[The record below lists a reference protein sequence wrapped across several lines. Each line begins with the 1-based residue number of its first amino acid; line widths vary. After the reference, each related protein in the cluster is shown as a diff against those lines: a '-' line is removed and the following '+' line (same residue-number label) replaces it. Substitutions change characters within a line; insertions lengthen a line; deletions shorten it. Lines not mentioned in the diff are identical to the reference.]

1 MTSVINPQLTKALR
15 RAAVRATRAPSVHNT
30 QPWRFVLD
38 GDSLQIHVD
47 PSRQL
52 QVLDPRGS
60 RALVSC
66 GSALFNARVALAAS
80 GYRVSVERLPDPSN
94 PHLVARVVIDEVA
107 GPGEAALTR
116 LDPMID
122 VRRMNRRR
130 FSDEVVPS
138 RVVDALV
145 DAANIEGGEVTP
157 IVRPDDRL
165 ATTRLTRLAERIE
178 KTDPAY
184 RAELRAWTS
193 DDSGRWDAVPAHS
206 LPVYA
211 GPYPSRRAGED
222 RAEGYVGTDAASRLS
237 DRTECLLLVG
247 SIDDTP
253 LAWLRTGE
261 ALERVLLEITRS
273 GYTASTR
280 SRVIEVATTN
290 EQLRQQLRLQMHPH
304 ALLRV
309 GRAPA
314 TPPTRR
320 RRLVDVLTEA
330 K

>member
-47 PSRQL
+47 PSRRL

-138 RVVDALV
+138 QVVDALV

-157 IVRPDDRL
+157 IVRSDDRL

-193 DDSGRWDAVPAHS
+193 DDSGRWDAMPAYA

-211 GPYPSRRAGED
+211 GPYLSRRAGD
-222 RAEGYVGTDAASRLS
+222 DHAEGYVETDAASRLS
-237 DRTECLLLVG
+237 DRTKCLLLVG

-273 GYTASTR
+273 GYAASTR